1 MGNELVSDS
10 SPFEGSESDNGS
22 APFILY
28 TEQFYSH
35 LPFYLSIGMT
45 YEQYWNEDCCLVK
58 YYREAYKMQRDRDN
72 ERMWLQGMY
81 IYEALCDVSPVL
93 RAFAKKG
100 TKPIEYS
107 TQPYAITK
115 EEIERRRIEK
125 EKAKYE
131 QMKARTNA
139 FAIKFNAL
147 LAQRKEVE
155 NDGRN
160 SS

>member
-10 SPFEGSESDNGS
+10 LPFGGGESDKGS
-22 APFILY
+22 APSISY
-28 TEQFYSH
+28 TEYFYSC

-58 YYREAYKMQRDRDN
+58 YYREAFKLQRERDN
-72 ERMWLQGMY
+72 ERLWLQGMY

-115 EEIERRRIEK
+115 EEIERRRVEK
-125 EKAKYE
+125 ENTKYE
-131 QMKARTNA
+131 QMKAKTNA

-147 LAQRKEVE
+147 MAQRKEVG
-155 NDGRN
+155 NDG
-160 SS
+160 

>member
-10 SPFEGSESDNGS
+10 SPFGGGESDKGS
-22 APFILY
+22 APFISY

-45 YEQYWNEDCCLVK
+45 YEQYWNEDSCLVK
-58 YYREAYKMQRDRDN
+58 YYRKAYELQRDREN

>member
-10 SPFEGSESDNGS
+10 SPFGRGESDKGS
-22 APFILY
+22 APFISY

-58 YYREAYKMQRDRDN
+58 YYREAFKLQRDRDN

>member
-1 MGNELVSDS
+1 MVSDS
-10 SPFEGSESDNGS
+10 LPFGGGESDNDS
-22 APFILY
+22 TFSISY

-58 YYREAYKMQRDRDN
+58 YYREAFKLKRERDN
-72 ERMWLQGMY
+72 ERLWLQGLY

-100 TKPIEYS
+100 TKPYEYS
-107 TQPYAITK
+107 TRPYAITK

-125 EKAKYE
+125 EKAEYE
-131 QMKARTNA
+131 KMKAKTNA

-147 LAQRKEVE
+147 MAQKKEAE
-155 NDGRN
+155 DDG
-160 SS
+160 

>member
-10 SPFEGSESDNGS
+10 SPFGGGESNNGS
-22 APFILY
+22 TPFISY

-58 YYREAYKMQRDRDN
+58 YYREAFKLQRDRDN

-147 LAQRKEVE
+147 MAQRKEVE

>member
-1 MGNELVSDS
+1 
-10 SPFEGSESDNGS
+10 
-22 APFILY
+22 
-28 TEQFYSH
+28 
-35 LPFYLSIGMT
+35 MT

-58 YYREAYKMQRDRDN
+58 YYRDAFRLRRDRDN

-100 TKPIEYS
+100 AKPIEYS

-115 EEIERRRIEK
+115 EEIERRRAEK

-131 QMKARTNA
+131 QIKAKTNA

-147 LAQRKEVE
+147 MAQKKEVE
-155 NDGRN
+155 DDGGN
-160 SS
+160 SD

>member
-10 SPFEGSESDNGS
+10 SPFGGGESDKGS
-22 APFILY
+22 APFISY

-58 YYREAYKMQRDRDN
+58 YYREAFKLQRDRDN

-147 LAQRKEVE
+147 LAQRKEGE

>member
-1 MGNELVSDS
+1 MVSDS
-10 SPFEGSESDNGS
+10 FSCEGNESDKDS
-22 APFILY
+22 VPFISY

-58 YYREAYKMQRDRDN
+58 YYRESFKLQRDRDN

-115 EEIERRRIEK
+115 EEIERRHVEK

-131 QMKARTNA
+131 QIKAKTNA

-147 LAQRKEVE
+147 MAQRKEVE
-155 NDGRN
+155 NDG
-160 SS
+160 

>member
-1 MGNELVSDS
+1 MGSELVSDS
-10 SPFEGSESDNGS
+10 QPFEEGESDKDS
-22 APFILY
+22 TSSLSY

-45 YEQYWNEDCCLVK
+45 YDQYWNEDCCLVK
-58 YYREAYKMQRDRDN
+58 YYRKAYQLQRDRDN
-72 ERMWLQGMY
+72 ERLWLQGMY
-81 IYEALCDVSPVL
+81 IYEALCDVAPIL
-93 RAFAKKG
+93 RTFAKKG

-115 EEIERRRIEK
+115 EEIERRRVAK

-131 QMKARTNA
+131 KIKASTSA
-139 FAIKFNAL
+139 FAIKFNAKM
-147 LAQRKEVE
+147 AQREGVE
-155 NDGRN
+155 DNGRH

>member
-1 MGNELVSDS
+1 MGTELVSDS
-10 SPFEGSESDNGS
+10 QPFGEGGS
-22 APFILY
+22 YNDSALSISY

-45 YEQYWNEDCCLVK
+45 PEQYWNEDCCLVK
-58 YYREAYKMQRDRDN
+58 YYREAFKLQRERDN
-72 ERMWLQGMY
+72 ERLWLQGMY
-81 IYEALCDVSPVL
+81 VYEALCDVSPVL

-100 TKPIEYS
+100 TKPIEYP

-115 EEIERRRIEK
+115 EEIERRRVEK

-147 LAQRKEVE
+147 IAQRKEVE
-155 NDGRN
+155 NNG
-160 SS
+160 

>member
-1 MGNELVSDS
+1 MGDELVSDS
-10 SPFEGSESDNGS
+10 SPFGGGESDNGS
-22 APFILY
+22 APFISY

-58 YYREAYKMQRDRDN
+58 YYREAFKLQRDRDN

-125 EKAKYE
+125 EKVKYE

>member
-1 MGNELVSDS
+1 MGNELVSGS
-10 SPFEGSESDNGS
+10 SPFEEGESDKGS
-22 APFILY
+22 PSSLSY

-45 YEQYWNEDCCLVK
+45 YEQYWNEDCCLVE
-58 YYREAYKMQRDRDN
+58 YYREAYKLQRERDN
-72 ERMWLQGMY
+72 ERLWLQGLY

-131 QMKARTNA
+131 QMRARTNA

-147 LAQRKEVE
+147 MAQRKEVE

>member
-1 MGNELVSDS
+1 MGDELVSGSFSLGEGESNKDS
-10 SPFEGSESDNGS
+10 ALSISF
-22 APFILY
+22 

-45 YEQYWNEDCCLVK
+45 VEQYWDEDCCLVK
-58 YYREAYKMQRDRDN
+58 YFRKAFEIQRDRDN
-72 ERMWLQGMY
+72 ERLWLQGLY

-100 TKPIEYS
+100 TKPIEYT

-115 EEIERRRIEK
+115 AEIERRRVEK

-131 QMKARTNA
+131 QMKAKTSA

-147 LAQRKEVE
+147 MANRKEVKD
-155 NDGRN
+155 DG
-160 SS
+160 

>member
-10 SPFEGSESDNGS
+10 SPFEGGEPDKGFAS
-22 APFILY
+22 FISY

-58 YYREAYKMQRDRDN
+58 YYSEAFKLQRYRDN

-131 QMKARTNA
+131 QMRAKTNA

>member
-10 SPFEGSESDNGS
+10 LPFREGESYNDS
-22 APFILY
+22 ALSISY
-28 TEQFYSH
+28 TEQFYSY

-58 YYREAYKMQRDRDN
+58 YYREAFKLQRERDN
-72 ERMWLQGMY
+72 ERLWLQGMY
-81 IYEALCDVSPVL
+81 IYEAFCDVSPVL

-131 QMKARTNA
+131 QMKAKTNA

-147 LAQRKEVE
+147 MAQRKEVE
-155 NDGRN
+155 NDG
-160 SS
+160 

>member
-10 SPFEGSESDNGS
+10 SPFEGRESNNGS
-22 APFILY
+22 APFISY

>member
-1 MGNELVSDS
+1 MVSDS
-10 SPFEGSESDNGS
+10 LSFGGGESSNDS
-22 APFILY
+22 APSISY
-28 TEQFYSH
+28 TKQFYSH

-58 YYREAYKMQRDRDN
+58 YYREAFKLQRERDN
-72 ERMWLQGMY
+72 ERLWLQGMY
-81 IYEALCDVSPVL
+81 VYEALCDVSPVL

-131 QMKARTNA
+131 QMKAKTNS

-147 LAQRKEVE
+147 MAQRKEVE
-155 NDGRN
+155 NDG
-160 SS
+160 

>member
-1 MGNELVSDS
+1 LGNELVSDS
-10 SPFEGSESDNGS
+10 LPFGEGESYNDS
-22 APFILY
+22 ALSISY

-58 YYREAYKMQRDRDN
+58 YYREAFKLQRERDN
-72 ERMWLQGMY
+72 ERLWLQGMY

-131 QMKARTNA
+131 QMKAKTNA

-147 LAQRKEVE
+147 MAQRKEVE
-155 NDGRN
+155 NDG
-160 SS
+160 

>member
-10 SPFEGSESDNGS
+10 SPSWGSETDKDS
-22 APFILY
+22 APPISY

-45 YEQYWNEDCCLVK
+45 YEQFWNEDCCLVK
-58 YYREAYKMQRDRDN
+58 YFREAFKLQRDREN

-115 EEIERRRIEK
+115 EEIERRRMEK
-125 EKAKYE
+125 EKAKYDE
-131 QMKARTNA
+131 MKARTNA
-139 FAIKFNAL
+139 FAIKFNAKM
-147 LAQRKEVE
+147 AQRKEVN
-155 NDGRN
+155 NDGRD